1 MKINVEFDLT
11 PDEFRQSLGLPDVE
25 AFQKNLLENI
35 QRQME
40 SGVEGYDPMS
50 LMRPFLQQPMM
61 HQGLS
66 QGLSEGLS
74 QGLANFGTYQ
84 QMMLD
89 MLRQAGSASTNASAS
104 STKGSDAEPP
114 GTASAKSSAANAK
127 ATSDSANK
135 RASSS
140 GGKTKSTA
148 SSRSR
153 SGSNARSTSKRSDS

>member
-25 AFQKNLLENI
+25 AFQQSLLENI

-40 SGVEGYDPMS
+40 SGEDGYDPMN

-61 HQGLS
+61 Q
-66 QGLSEGLS
+66 QGLS

-89 MLRQAGSASTNASAS
+89 MLRKAGSSSSGAEQDDGTDQGESQEAAKSAASGGSASSARS
-104 STKGSDAEPP
+104 SK
-114 GTASAKSSAANAK
+114 AK
-127 ATSDSANK
+127 A
-135 RASSS
+135 
-140 GGKTKSTA
+140 TA

-153 SGSNARSTSKRSDS
+153 TKG

>member
-11 PDEFRQSLGLPDVE
+11 PEEFRQSLGLPDVE
-25 AFQKNLLENI
+25 AFQQHLLDNI

-61 HQGLS
+61 QQGLS
-66 QGLSEGLS
+66 QGL
-74 QGLANFGTYQ
+74 AHFGTYQ

-89 MLRQAGSASTNASAS
+89 MLKQAGSMG
-104 STKGSDAEPP
+104 KSDASKTTAEPEP
-114 GTASAKSSAANAK
+114 AASDAAPK
-127 ATSDSANK
+127 K
-135 RASSS
+135 RAS
-140 GGKTKSTA
+140 A

-153 SGSNARSTSKRSDS
+153 AKG

>member
-11 PDEFRQSLGLPDVE
+11 PEEFRQSLGLPDVE
-25 AFQKNLLENI
+25 AFQQNLLENI

-40 SGVEGYDPMS
+40 SGVDGYDPMN

-61 HQGLS
+61 QQGV
-66 QGLSEGLS
+66 S

-89 MLRQAGSASTNASAS
+89 MLRKAGASGSSAEQDSGTSQGGSQEAAKPKPAASGKSAS
-104 STKGSDAEPP
+104 SAR
-114 GTASAKSSAANAK
+114 SSKAK
-127 ATSDSANK
+127 A
-135 RASSS
+135 
-140 GGKTKSTA
+140 TA

-153 SGSNARSTSKRSDS
+153 AKG